1 MLEKR
6 VCAAQ
11 RDTDEAVVR
20 GRKPVSVEVL
30 PKVADRLRAL
40 FICGADRE
48 VPLHLAGEFP
58 AQSAVPLAGD

>member
-11 RDTDEAVVR
+11 RDKDEAVVR
-20 GRKPVSVEVL
+20 GRKPVSV
-30 PKVADRLRAL
+30 
-40 FICGADRE
+40 
-48 VPLHLAGEFP
+48 P